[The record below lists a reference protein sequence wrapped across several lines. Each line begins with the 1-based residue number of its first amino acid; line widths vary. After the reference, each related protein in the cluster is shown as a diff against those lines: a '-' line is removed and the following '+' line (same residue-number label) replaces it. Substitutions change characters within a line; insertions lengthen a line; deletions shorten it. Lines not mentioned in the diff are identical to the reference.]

1 MLLLDR
7 ADAAHTSGSV
17 HGERILISSRP
28 SNKFYTRTL
37 HTEPVLKFAN
47 ILRDRPQSSHD
58 TPRCYHG
65 RMGVTKFCTF
75 RSFTV
80 RSA

>member
-47 ILRDRPQSSHD
+47 ILRDRPQSSH
-58 TPRCYHG
+58 HG
-65 RMGVTKFCTF
+65 VTMGVTKFCIVQV
-75 RSFTV
+75 FTV